1 MSTGTMRTGTMN
13 TGTGGLKRP
22 ALTTLVMTLALTLG
36 FAVAPSGAARA
47 DMVLVEQAYELPP
60 SGLQLPADAKPG
72 DRLGIRP
79 CAGCPRVSLKVAP
92 GTQWRIGQRG
102 PLVTAGEFRNR
113 FQQAL
118 AGSGDALVF
127 VYYDPKSLSVNR
139 VVLSATGPAGAAAS
153 PRRMP

>member
-1 MSTGTMRTGTMN
+1 MSAGMTR
-13 TGTGGLKRP
+13 LKR
-22 ALTTLVMTLALTLG
+22 LALALVLIPG
-36 FAVAPSGAARA
+36 FAMAPAGAARA
-47 DMVLVEQAYELPP
+47 DMVLVEQAYELRP

-72 DRLGIRP
+72 DRLGIQP
-79 CAGCPRVSLKVAP
+79 CAGCPRVSLRVAS

-102 PLVTAGEFRNR
+102 PLVTAGEFRSR

-118 AGSGDALVF
+118 AGSGDTLVF

-139 VVLSATGPAGAAAS
+139 VVLSATGPAGAATS